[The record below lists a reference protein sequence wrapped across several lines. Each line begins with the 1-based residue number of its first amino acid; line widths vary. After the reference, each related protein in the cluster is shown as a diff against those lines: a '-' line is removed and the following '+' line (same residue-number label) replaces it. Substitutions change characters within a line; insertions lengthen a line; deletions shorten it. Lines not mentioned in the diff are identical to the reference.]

1 MIADPL
7 FELIIKILVVFGVG
21 VAPGIEIW
29 VAIPLGVIMG
39 LSPPVAALAAVT
51 GTVLSVGTLVAAL
64 PRLKSWFI
72 RKFLLKQVAETMG
85 ELIDQHRFLLWDRY
99 GIIVTVNVGVAAD
112 RKKRLYY
119 LWDRYGVPIAALGS
133 PLLPGTHQVAAL
145 CIILGAP
152 TPRVL
157 FWTISSTIVW
167 SIVLALISQTA
178 IYYLGLD
185 PANFENIQ
193 SLLELLQSRP

>member
-64 PRLKSWFI
+64 PRLKS
-72 RKFLLKQVAETMG
+72 
-85 ELIDQHRFLLWDRY
+85 
-99 GIIVTVNVGVAAD
+99 
-112 RKKRLYY
+112 
-119 LWDRYGVPIAALGS
+119 
-133 PLLPGTHQVAAL
+133 
-145 CIILGAP
+145 
-152 TPRVL
+152 
-157 FWTISSTIVW
+157 
-167 SIVLALISQTA
+167 
-178 IYYLGLD
+178 
-185 PANFENIQ
+185 
-193 SLLELLQSRP
+193 